1 MLRLPKES
9 DGAKRTNMPI
19 LLERLHHRRRRR
31 ILLRVAK
38 LLAEL
43 DAAAERDR
51 PAPIRAARVSVGSA
65 R

>member
-1 MLRLPKES
+1 
-9 DGAKRTNMPI
+9 MPI